1 MDEAQRIRK
10 AVADV
15 AHLRQM
21 AKLDM
26 GLQEAL
32 SAVKQFQ
39 SHRFAHTYRDLAEDH
54 RYRTATHFFLTE
66 LYGEQSYDER
76 DAQFSRIAG
85 ALQRLLPKSA
95 LQTALS
101 LADLHCLSERLDFAM
116 AQTWLVHS
124 RNAVDVGDIYVTCW
138 RSVSQRDQRESQ
150 LNTVLRIGEE
160 LARLTKVSGLRLLL
174 SAMRSPAQ
182 AAGLGS
188 LQHFLESGFDSFKSL
203 TIHDKGSRN
212 FLEIIR
218 AREKHLMA
226 LMFDGEFEAVRAA
239 LQGE

>member
-1 MDEAQRIRK
+1 MTGVQTC
-10 AVADV
+10 
-15 AHLRQM
+15 
-21 AKLDM
+21 
-26 GLQEAL
+26 AL
-32 SAVKQFQ
+32 PIS
-39 SHRFAHTYRDLAEDH
+39 
-54 RYRTATHFFLTE
+54 
-66 LYGEQSYDER
+66 
-76 DAQFSRIAG
+76 
-85 ALQRLLPKSA
+85 
-95 LQTALS
+95 
-101 LADLHCLSERLDFAM
+101 M

-124 RNAVDVGDIYVTCW
+124 RNAVDIVDIYVTCW
-138 RSVSQRDQRESQ
+138 RSVSQRDQREAQ
-150 LNTVLRIGEE
+150 LSTVLRIGDE

-203 TIHDKGSRN
+203 TIHDKGPRN

-218 AREKHLMA
+218 TRERHLMA